1 MTLTRI
7 NEARFEVTLKDVGME
22 NEGKKEEIRGGKLLC
37 HLGHQKELMN
47 RSSIIK
53 PVKPVI

>member
-22 NEGKKEEIRGGKLLC
+22 NEGEKEEIRGEKTALPSGTP
-37 HLGHQKELMN
+37 ERTN
-47 RSSIIK
+47 E
-53 PVKPVI
+53 P